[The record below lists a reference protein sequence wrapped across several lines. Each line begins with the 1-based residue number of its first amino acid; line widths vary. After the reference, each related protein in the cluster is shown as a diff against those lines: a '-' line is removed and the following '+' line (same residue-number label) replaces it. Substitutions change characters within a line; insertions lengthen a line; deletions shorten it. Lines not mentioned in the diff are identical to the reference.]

1 MPLSEI
7 LSKFQFQWSI
17 INSAAQMAFWVMRS
31 YTTLSDT
38 LIGPLLATSESAMA
52 WSPNPEWPG
61 FVEKKHIF
69 SEILEVID
77 NKV

>member
-52 WSPNPEWPG
+52 WSPNPRMAWICTKETYFFRNPG
-61 FVEKKHIF
+61 GYR
-69 SEILEVID
+69 
-77 NKV
+77 